1 MSKAEM
7 IKKIKI
13 DSLNLTIIK
22 DLLTDGR
29 KSFADIAKEN
39 DTSKDVIAKRYKQ
52 LKANGVI
59 VGCTIQNSVR
69 CYGANFVANLFINV
83 QRGKVEPTIQ
93 AIRKIPNVIHAYAL
107 TVQQAVL
114 TEVALKDI
122 DELESTKKLFQ
133 SQPYVLGTDVTI
145 WTGFRNTPEN
155 LSIFNFENG
164 TKKEIV
170 EQKGPKKRVDFE
182 IDEVDRTIVS
192 KLALNGRMPFAEIA
206 EPLGVSTETVVRRY
220 EKLRQN
226 GDIKVVVRIDPTK
239 IGYYAFGAF
248 NFSFSQEALSV
259 NIEKIS
265 KTSDVNRIIKSA
277 GSEDLTF
284 TLMIRDINHFIEVQE
299 EMAILPNITRVEAR
313 ISRMIRPWPLEKE
326 FISTF

>member
-1 MSKAEM
+1 M
-7 IKKIKI
+7 IKKIKN

-22 DLLTDGR
+22 DLLSDGR

-39 DTSKDVIAKRYKQ
+39 NTSKDVIAKRYKQ

-59 VGCTIQNSVR
+59 VGCTIQNSTR
-69 CYGANFVANLFINV
+69 CYGANFVANLLINV

-93 AIRKIPNVIHAYAL
+93 AIRKIPNVIHAYVLAM
-107 TVQQAVL
+107 QQAIL
-114 TEVALKDI
+114 TEVTLKDI
-122 DELESTKKLFQ
+122 DELETTKKMFQ

-145 WTGFRNTPEN
+145 WTGIRNTPEN
-155 LSIFNFENG
+155 LSIFSREEEQI
-164 TKKEIV
+164 TKEK
-170 EQKGPKKRVDFE
+170 QGFLKKKTDFE
-182 IDEVDRTIVS
+182 IDDIDKTIIS

-206 EPLGVSTETVVRRY
+206 EPLEVSTETVVRRY

-226 GDIKVVVRIDPTK
+226 GDLKVVARIDPTK
-239 IGYYAFGAF
+239 IGYYAFGSF
-248 NFSFSQEALSV
+248 NFSFSQEALAV

-265 KTSDVNRIIKSA
+265 RTADVNRVIKSA
-277 GSEDLTF
+277 GYQDLTF

-299 EMAILPNITRVEAR
+299 EMAVLPNITRVEAR
-313 ISRMIRPWPLEKE
+313 IARMIRPWPFEKE